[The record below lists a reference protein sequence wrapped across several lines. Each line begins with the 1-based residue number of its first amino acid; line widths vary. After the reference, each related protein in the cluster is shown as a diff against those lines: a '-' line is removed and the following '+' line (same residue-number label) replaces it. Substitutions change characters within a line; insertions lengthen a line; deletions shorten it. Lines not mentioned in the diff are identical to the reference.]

1 GSLLARADQLHGEE
15 ATEHDF
21 RRGLSV
27 VESRADSLHRF
38 VQSYRILAQLPPPHL
53 KPVRVAPMI
62 ERIALLEQRVPV
74 HFEPGPPATLHADS
88 DQLEQMLINLLTNA
102 VDASLA
108 NGAHPVRIG
117 WRVAESNLEIFVE
130 DSGLGIANSEKLFV

>member
-1 GSLLARADQLHGEE
+1 MR
-15 ATEHDF
+15 DF

-53 KPVRVAPMI
+53 KTVAVAPLV
-62 ERIALLEQRVPV
+62 ERVALLEQRVPV
-74 HFEPGPPATLHADS
+74 QIDHGPSATLHADP

-108 NGAHPVRIG
+108 NGAKPVRMG
-117 WRVAESNLEIFVE
+117 WHSLEIGCR
-130 DSGLGIANSEKLFV
+130 DLHRRSAA